1 MRGRG
6 YVRLCP
12 PDATPGAYRNA
23 HVFAVAAVAGF
34 TALILLLRI
43 CSARSSL
50 YWTRGSKRELM
61 DGATAPDY
69 GGLVAGD
76 GIIGSFP
83 LLLLTVLL
91 LLGLLFVCVKNY
103 LDLSQGSRA
112 IWLMRRLPDRW
123 ELPRR
128 CCGLPLLGMAAALV
142 LFLIVVLLFYFVY
155 LWLIPEACRAPD
167 QWHRLWLWLAPG
179 VDAPPQRLMSHVRPD
194 LLGPDLATIGGIPH
208 AHL

>member
-1 MRGRG
+1 MRGRD
-6 YVRLCP
+6 YARLCP
-12 PDATPGAYRNA
+12 PDAAPGAYRSA
-23 HVFAVAAVAGF
+23 HVFAVGGVAGF

-43 CSARSSL
+43 CSARSIL
-50 YWTRGSKRELM
+50 YRTRGSRRELI

-76 GIIGSFP
+76 GFIGTFP
-83 LLLLTVLL
+83 LLLLTGLL
-91 LLGLLFVCVKNY
+91 LLGLALVCVKNY
-103 LDLSQGSRA
+103 RDLSQGSRA

-142 LFLIVVLLFYFVY
+142 LFLIVVLVFYFVY
-155 LWLIPEACRAPD
+155 LWLIPEPCRAPD

-179 VDAPPQRLMSHVRPD
+179 VDAPSLMSLVRPD
-194 LLGPDLATIGGIPH
+194 LPGPELATIGGIPH

>member
-1 MRGRG
+1 MRGRD
-6 YVRLCP
+6 YARLCP
-12 PDATPGAYRNA
+12 PDATPWSYRNA
-23 HVFAVAAVAGF
+23 HVFAVAGVAGF
-34 TALILLLRI
+34 TALILLMRI
-43 CSARSSL
+43 CTARSAL

-69 GGLVAGD
+69 GALIAGD
-76 GIIGSFP
+76 GVGGFP
-83 LLLLTVLL
+83 LPLLTGLL

-142 LFLIVVLLFYFVY
+142 LLLIVVLLFYLVY

-167 QWHRLWLWLAPG
+167 QWHRLWLWLAPC
-179 VDAPPQRLMSHVRPD
+179 VDAPPTTLMSHVRPD
-194 LLGPDLATIGGIPH
+194 PLGPDLATIGGIPH

>member
-23 HVFAVAAVAGF
+23 HVFAVAGVASF

-69 GGLVAGD
+69 GGLV
-76 GIIGSFP
+76 
-83 LLLLTVLL
+83 